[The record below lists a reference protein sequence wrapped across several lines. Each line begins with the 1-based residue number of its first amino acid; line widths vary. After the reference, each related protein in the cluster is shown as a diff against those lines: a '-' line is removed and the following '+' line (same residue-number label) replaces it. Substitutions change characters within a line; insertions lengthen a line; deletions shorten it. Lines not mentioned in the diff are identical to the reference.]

1 MRSCGSSVP
10 VEQTAEQ
17 VTAVHLGRVVVGDS
31 PRTRDRGA
39 RVSYDGWWAGGM
51 AEELGDPMD
60 GGP

>member
-17 VTAVHLGRVVVGDS
+17 VTVHLGGWSSAMIPERE
-31 PRTRDRGA
+31 DRGA
-39 RVSYDGWWAGGM
+39 GVSYDGWWAGGM
-51 AEELGDPMD
+51 AEEVGDPMG